1 MKPAMKILH
10 SKASPGLL
18 SAALLSA
25 AVLLA
30 ALPGMP
36 ALARKSITIEDIEAE
51 IARARSAG
59 KLESKSDLL
68 YRLGEAYFE
77 KGQFTKAKKY
87 IEESLVIEDRLKRKP
102 GEADTFVGRL
112 HTRVALAE
120 IDIALKDFD
129 EAGRLYKEAAAIA
142 SELGLKDEAAKL
154 SAHLGSLEVKRGRL
168 DEARRSFEQALVD
181 RDGAV
186 ETRITAYI
194 GLGTVERARKNYQEA
209 LKFLKLAEALAGE
222 DVDATTYGRLLFE
235 TGRVYSDMQL
245 SDKAIEVYSR
255 AVKELESDGELV
267 LAARALSEVGN
278 LHLCERRPAE
288 ALKVLEVASDVLSRE
303 KDPLSLSRCLIYL
316 GAARAESGDFEKALE
331 CHRQAEILGRK
342 TGEKRDL
349 LEAISEQGFD
359 YFLQGNAE
367 KALKEFLRA
376 RKFARDNHLS
386 DPECQADVLRDCGMA
401 YRSLGQVDPALQCY
415 QEAADLYGRA
425 GRKLKQ
431 AIMYDS
437 IAVAYLDS
445 SKPDEFEQFHQRAA
459 DVFAGADK
467 ETGSQAGN
475 SQSGVS
481 TILSRT
487 RGSLSYNYG
496 QYCLYKSRFADAIA
510 VYEQSLDAY
519 REGGD
524 RLGQCHALRG
534 LGLTFLLLGQA
545 GKARDYYA
553 RARELA
559 DAIGNIESQW
569 DCFTGLGKAC
579 MKLGE
584 SEEAEKHLL
593 QAVALADR
601 ERKQYTRD
609 TFKTANLTLRED
621 CFRDLV
627 SLLVKDRRN
636 DLALEIAERGRARA
650 FLDMLEGRGQNSLGK
665 VALVSEDLND
675 DTGGSPSK
683 DAARPLQIAMAG
695 SSLQRDGQSGFR
707 SVSVVPRTSS
717 LVEASAISPVNARP
731 ASMTELRSLVRAS
744 GAYVIEYL
752 TLPDGVIIWVLND
765 QGDVVATQTS
775 SISSRDL
782 KELIRDTYTS
792 IVSAPREMSAL
803 HKLEAHRQEGLRK
816 LYDILIKPV
825 ESVLPARAET
835 EVTIVPHGPLF
846 LVPFQA
852 LVSGKNRYLVEDHT
866 LNFLPAIS
874 VLRATS
880 AIDKEVADGPS
891 NLLAIGNPITEAN
904 KFLGAL
910 PHAEKEAKK
919 VASMFE
925 SADILL
931 GAEATRDR
939 FKQLAPGRSYLHL
952 ATHGL
957 INPDA
962 PMESSV
968 VMAPG
973 AGDDGLLS
981 VKDILGLPPLSAR
994 LIVLS
999 ACQTGKGAITGDGV
1013 IGLSRAFIIAGTP
1026 SVMVSQWN
1034 VDDVMTEYQMGLFY
1048 KALLTGSSKSAALR
1062 EAQLKTLEFMEDD
1075 GNDEEEVAEAG
1086 KKAGEIRANPRYWA
1100 AFQLIGEYR

>member
-1 MKPAMKILH
+1 MN
-10 SKASPGLL
+10 SKASTALSLAFSLAL
-18 SAALLSA
+18 SAASF
-25 AVLLA
+25 LA
-30 ALPGMP
+30 LYPGAP
-36 ALARKSITIEDIEAE
+36 VLARKALTIEEIEAE

-77 KGQFTKAKKY
+77 KGQFAKAKKY
-87 IEESLVIEDRLKRKP
+87 IEESLAIEDRLNRKP

-142 SELGLKDEAAKL
+142 SELGLKGEAAKL
-154 SAHLGSLEVKRGRL
+154 SAHLGGLDVKRGRL
-168 DEARRSFEQALVD
+168 EEARLSFEQALNGD
-181 RDGAV
+181 V

-194 GLGTVERARKNYQEA
+194 GLSTIERTRKSYQDA
-209 LKFLKLAEALAGE
+209 LKILKQAKELAGE
-222 DVDATTYGRLLFE
+222 EVDATTYGRLLFE

-245 SDKAIEVYSR
+245 SEKAIEAYSQ

-278 LHLCERRPAE
+278 LHLSERRPAE
-288 ALKVLEVASDVLSRE
+288 ALKVLEVANDVLSRE

-316 GAARAESGDFEKALE
+316 GAARAESGDFEKALL
-331 CHRQAEILGRK
+331 CHRQAESLSKK
-342 TGEKRDL
+342 TGEKQDL

-367 KALKEFLRA
+367 KGLKEFLRA
-376 RKFARDNHLS
+376 RKFARDNQLS
-386 DPECQADVLRDCGMA
+386 DPESLGDVLRDCGMA
-401 YRSLGQVDPALQCY
+401 YRSLGQIDPALQCY
-415 QEAADLYGRA
+415 QEAADLYSRA

-445 SKPDEFEQFHQRAA
+445 NKPDDFELFHKKAA
-459 DVFAGADK
+459 DVFAGADREVDQEAASPDK
-467 ETGSQAGN
+467 KN
-475 SQSGVS
+475 VS

-487 RGSLSYNYG
+487 RGSLAYNYG
-496 QYCLYKSRFADAIA
+496 QYCLYKSRFADAIP

-519 REGGD
+519 KEGGD

-545 GKARDYYA
+545 GKSRDYYG

-559 DAIGNIESQW
+559 DSIGNIESQW

-584 SEEAEKHLL
+584 TQEAEKNLL

-627 SLLVKDRRN
+627 SLLVKEKRN

-675 DTGGSPSK
+675 DIGDSPGK
-683 DAARPLQIAMAG
+683 ETARPLQIAMAG
-695 SSLQRDGQSGFR
+695 SPLKGGGQTGFR

-731 ASMTELRSLVRAS
+731 ASMTELKSLVKAS
-744 GAYVIEYL
+744 GSYIIEYL

-765 QGDVVATQTS
+765 QGDIVATQTS
-775 SISSRDL
+775 SISSKDL

-803 HKLEAHRQEGLRK
+803 HELEAHRQADLRK

-825 ESVLPARAET
+825 ESVLPAKPET

-852 LVSGKNRYLVEDHT
+852 LVSGSNKYLVEDHT

-880 AIDKEVADGPS
+880 EIEKEVADRPN
-891 NLLAIGNPITEAN
+891 NLLTIGNPITEAN

-910 PHAEKEAKK
+910 PHSEKEAKK
-919 VASMFE
+919 VASMFDASE
-925 SADILL
+925 ILL
-931 GAEATRDR
+931 GADATRER

-968 VMAPG
+968 VLAPG
-973 AGDDGLLS
+973 SSDDGLLS
-981 VKDILGLPPLSAR
+981 VKDILGLPPLSAK

-1034 VDDVMTEYQMGLFY
+1034 VDDVMTEYHMGLFY
-1048 KALLTGSSKSAALR
+1048 KSLLTGANKSAALR

-1075 GNDEEEVAEAG
+1075 GSDDEDEDQDAA
-1086 KKAGEIRANPRYWA
+1086 KKSSSVRANPRYWA